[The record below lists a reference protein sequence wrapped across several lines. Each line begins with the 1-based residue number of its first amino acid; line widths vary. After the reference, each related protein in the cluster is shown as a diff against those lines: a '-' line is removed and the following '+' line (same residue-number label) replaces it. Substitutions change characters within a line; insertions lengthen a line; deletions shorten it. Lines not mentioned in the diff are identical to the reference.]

1 MLWIC
6 LQRVS
11 AFSHAAIM
19 AFMVIVI

>member
-19 AFMVIVI
+19 AFLVVVI